1 MTGVFLLMNAAEP
14 HKPFA
19 GICFGL
25 TNPVLTRFRIHCFAL
40 RAGHSLHRSMICM
53 VLLIIANMALC
64 SCATLFDRNPVPK
77 QYAQTAKI
85 RDIPFARTWGDV
97 IPAHIEERLSRA
109 KKQIKEYNP
118 DAKWQ
123 TIDYLALSGGGA
135 NGAFGAG
142 LLVGWTAA
150 GDRPE
155 FNVVT
160 GVSTGA
166 LIAPFAFLGS
176 QQDAP
181 LKKFYT
187 TTSTKDIIIIWPLLK
202 ILTGESAVSSEPLRK
217 TLIEIFDE
225 KMMAAI
231 AAEYAKGR
239 RLFIGTTNLD
249 ADRPVMWNIGAIA
262 ASGHPRSAELVADVL
277 LASASIPGVFPPVF
291 IEVEAGG
298 KSYDEIHVDGGA
310 SSQVFLYPASLDV
323 RQVGKDLGIEG
334 KHRIFLIRNSFLQPK
349 WKAVKPRLAEIAG
362 RSLGTLIRN
371 QGIGD
376 MYRIYLAAQR
386 DGIEYNLA
394 SIPEDFKMESKE
406 QFDPE
411 YMSRLFDLGYQ
422 MAKSGYPW
430 KKAPISFEPP

>member
-1 MTGVFLLMNAAEP
+1 MKGVFFLINAAVP
-14 HKPFA
+14 DKPIA
-19 GICFGL
+19 GISFGL
-25 TNPVLTRFRIHCFAL
+25 TNPVLTRLRIHCFAV
-40 RAGHSLHRSMICM
+40 RAGNSPHRSILCM
-53 VLLIIANMALC
+53 VLLIIASMALC

-77 QYAQTAKI
+77 QYAQAAKI
-85 RDIPFARTWGDV
+85 RGIPFARSWGDE
-97 IPAHIEERLSRA
+97 IPSDLKERLSKS
-109 KKQIKEYNP
+109 KKQIKESNP

-123 TIDYLALSGGGA
+123 TINYLALSGGGA

-142 LLVGWTAA
+142 LMVGWTAA

-187 TTSTKDIIIIWPLLK
+187 TTSTKDVITVWPLLK
-202 ILTGESAVSSEPLRK
+202 ILTGESAASSEPLRQ

-231 AAEYAKGR
+231 AAEYARGR
-239 RLFIGTTNLD
+239 RLYIGTTNLD
-249 ADRPVMWNIGAIA
+249 SDRPVIWNIGAIA

-310 SSQVFLYPASLDV
+310 SSQVFLFPPSLSI
-323 RQVGKDLGIEG
+323 RQIGKELGMEG

-349 WKAVKPRLAEIAG
+349 WKAVKPSLAKIAG

-376 MYRIYLAAQR
+376 LYRIFLAAQR

-394 SIPEDFKMESKE
+394 FIPEDFKMESKE
-406 QFDPE
+406 EFDPE
-411 YMSRLFDLGYQ
+411 YMSRLFDLGFR
-422 MAKSGYPW
+422 MAQDGYPW
-430 KKAPISFEPP
+430 KKAPMGFKPP